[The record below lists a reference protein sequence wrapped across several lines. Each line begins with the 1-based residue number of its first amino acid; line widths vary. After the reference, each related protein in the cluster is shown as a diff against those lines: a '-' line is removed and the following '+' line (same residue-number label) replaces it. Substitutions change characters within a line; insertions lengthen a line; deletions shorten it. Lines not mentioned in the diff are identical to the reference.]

1 MIHEGARGHT
11 GFVQDKRVFGRIY
24 TKNSWRYA
32 QRNKI
37 RSNEPFQDATMDAEL
52 LYKKLLAHLQ
62 TRITKA
68 NPPLALA
75 GLAIGGAWIAERLAR
90 DLGLP
95 NYGVINVAFHRDDY
109 AEKGLAAMR
118 SADSMATHLPFE
130 VAGSHIV
137 LIDDVLLTGRTV
149 RAALNELFDFGRPA
163 SVELMVLADRGK
175 RELPIAADF
184 VGEHVI
190 VPEHQILALEKNST
204 DAKGGQY
211 TFRFVLEERV

>member
-1 MIHEGARGHT
+1 
-11 GFVQDKRVFGRIY
+11 
-24 TKNSWRYA
+24 
-32 QRNKI
+32 
-37 RSNEPFQDATMDAEL
+37 MDAEL

-62 TRITKA
+62 TKIAKS
-68 NPPLALA
+68 NPPLVLA

-90 DLGLP
+90 DLSLP

-118 SADSMATHLPFE
+118 SADGMATHLPFE
-130 VAGSHIV
+130 VAGAHIV

-175 RELPIAADF
+175 RELPITAAF
-184 VGEHVI
+184 VGEHVS
-190 VPEHQILALEKNST
+190 VPDHQILVLEKYPEGESDT
-204 DAKGGQY
+204 HQ
-211 TFRFVLEERV
+211 FRFVLEERAA